1 VSTLEERAAQ
11 RKKMAT
17 VQKVSLKND
26 THHSFHFHLSD
37 EESFELL
44 AKLSKEAY
52 FEQTGIMAPAFV
64 DKASV
69 KKISLSQKHGSCT

>member
-11 RKKMAT
+11 RKKSAT
-17 VQKVSLKND
+17 VKKVSLKSD
-26 THHSFHFHLSD
+26 MHHSFHFHLSD

-52 FEQTGIMAPAFV
+52 FQHTGTVALDFV
-64 DKASV
+64 DKTKV
-69 KKISLSQKHGSCT
+69 KKISLSQKYGQCT